1 MSTTEYP
8 ITSGLEASEAE
19 RKSFKRHEVNRRRT
33 LQGPYGSLKV
43 LLQLSFYRTFE
54 RIISANSQRTLR
66 FILLTLIIA
75 IPASLIGQSIE
86 DYQQI
91 AAENNPEVRSAFHQ
105 YLASLEEPDQVGT
118 LPDPEVAFAYFV
130 SPIETRLG
138 PQQARISLTQMFP
151 WFGTLGDKREIADI
165 QSKAHF
171 ETFRETRNRIFYQT
185 EKAFLD
191 LYELDQSI
199 RIAEENLEI
208 LNSLVEIS
216 LRRYETNQ
224 ATQVDVLRAQ
234 IEQEDLKTQL
244 ALLRDNRSVLEQRIS
259 ELLNNPE
266 NIQIHAPDTLD
277 SNVMM
282 EDSQTLQNQLMQ
294 ENPALS
300 RLRYQEESSREMK
313 ELAAKDG
320 KPSFGIG
327 ADYIFTG
334 ERTDM
339 IGLTDNGKDALIA
352 RASFRIPLFRNKYNA
367 QVQQAEQNIQSAQM
381 QISTKENSLQTDLD
395 EALRDYYD
403 AERRFELYDQTQI
416 HRVNQ
421 ALTIMMQAYSADSSN
436 FEEIL
441 RMQRKLLDYQLNRI
455 QALADMHKAVAYIEY
470 LTGQN
475 NIKPNEL

>member
-1 MSTTEYP
+1 MNTKEYQ
-8 ITSGLEASEAE
+8 IIKSDLEASEAE
-19 RKSFKRHEVNRRRT
+19 CKSFKRHKRT
-33 LQGPYGSLKV
+33 LQGPHGRLKV
-43 LLQLSFYRTFE
+43 LLSINLPYS
-54 RIISANSQRTLR
+54 LR
-66 FILLTLIIA
+66 FVLLTLFMA
-75 IPASLIGQSIE
+75 IPVSLIGQSIE

-105 YLASLEEPDQVGT
+105 YLASLEEPSQMGA
-118 LPDPEVAFAYFV
+118 LPDPEIAFAYFV

-151 WFGTLGDKREIADI
+151 WFGTLRDKREIASI
-165 QSKAHF
+165 QSKAYF
-171 ETFRETRNRIFYQT
+171 ETFRENRNRIFYQT

-191 LYELDQSI
+191 LYELDRSI
-199 RIAEENLEI
+199 EIAEENLEI

-244 ALLRDNRSVLEQRIS
+244 ALLRDNRSVLEQKIR
-259 ELLNNPE
+259 ELLNHPE
-266 NIQIHAPDTLD
+266 NTQIHAPDTLQAD
-277 SNVMM
+277 LLFD
-282 EDSQTLQNQLMQ
+282 DSQSLRNQLVR

-300 RLRYQEESSREMK
+300 RLRYQEESSKEMR
-313 ELAAKDG
+313 ELAVKSG

-339 IGLTDNGKDALIA
+339 AGLTDNGKDALIA

-381 QISTKENSLQTDLD
+381 QISAKTNSLETDLD
-395 EALRDYYD
+395 ASLRDYYD
-403 AERRFELYDQTQI
+403 ADRRFELYDQTQI
-416 HRVNQ
+416 QRVNQ
-421 ALTIMMQAYSADSSN
+421 ALTIMMQAYSTDSSD

-455 QALADMHKAVAYIEY
+455 QALADMHKSVAYIDY
-470 LTGQN
+470 LTGKH
-475 NIKPNEL
+475 NINSKEI

>member
-1 MSTTEYP
+1 MS
-8 ITSGLEASEAE
+8 
-19 RKSFKRHEVNRRRT
+19 RR
-33 LQGPYGSLKV
+33 
-43 LLQLSFYRTFE
+43 
-54 RIISANSQRTLR
+54 ISNIEFVFADPLRSLR
-66 FILLTLIIA
+66 FIFLALIMA
-75 IPASLIGQSIE
+75 LPVSLIGQSIE

-105 YLASLEEPDQVGT
+105 YLASLEQPDQMDV
-118 LPDPEVAFAYFV
+118 LPDPEVAFAYFI

-138 PQQARISLTQMFP
+138 AQQARISLTQMFP

-171 ETFRETRNRIFYQT
+171 ETFRETRNQIFYQT
-185 EKAFLD
+185 EIVFLD
-191 LYELDQSI
+191 LYELDRSI
-199 RIAEENLEI
+199 EIAVENLEI

-244 ALLRDNRSVLEQRIS
+244 ALLRDNRSVLEQRIG
-259 ELLNNPE
+259 ELLNLPE
-266 NIQIHAPDTLD
+266 NVQIQAPDTLNAD
-277 SNVMM
+277 LLLH
-282 EDSQTLQNQLMQ
+282 DSQSLRNQLIQ

-300 RLRYQEESSREMK
+300 RLRYQQESTREMK

-339 IGLTDNGKDALIA
+339 AGLNDNGKDAFIA
-352 RASFRIPLFRNKYNA
+352 RTSFRIPLFRNKYNA
-367 QVQQAEQNIQSAQM
+367 KVQQAEQNIQSAQM
-381 QISTKENSLQTDLD
+381 EITSKTNSLETDLD
-395 EALRDYYD
+395 ESLRDFYD
-403 AERRFELYDQTQI
+403 ADRRFELYDQTQI
-416 HRVNQ
+416 QRVNQ
-421 ALTIMMQAYSADSSN
+421 ALTIMTQAYSTDSSN

-441 RMQRKLLDYQLNRI
+441 RMQRKLLDYQLNKI
-455 QALADMHKAVAYIEY
+455 QALTDKHKAAAYIEY

-475 NIKPNEL
+475 NINPNEL

>member
-1 MSTTEYP
+1 MNTKEYQ
-8 ITSGLEASEAE
+8 ILN
-19 RKSFKRHEVNRRRT
+19 KRIANVEVLSAIP
-33 LQGPYGSLKV
+33 LQS
-43 LLQLSFYRTFE
+43 
-54 RIISANSQRTLR
+54 LR
-66 FILLTLIIA
+66 FILLAMIMA
-75 IPASLIGQSIE
+75 IPVSLIGQSIE

-91 AAENNPEVRSAFHQ
+91 AAENNPEVRSAFHK
-105 YLASLEEPDQVGT
+105 YLASLEEPNQMGA
-118 LPDPEVAFAYFV
+118 LPDPEIAFAYFV

-151 WFGTLGDKREIADI
+151 WFGTLGDKRKIASI
-165 QSKAHF
+165 QSKAYF
-171 ETFRETRNRIFYQT
+171 ETFRETRNQIFYQT

-199 RIAEENLEI
+199 DIAEENLEI

-244 ALLRDNRSVLEQRIS
+244 SLLHDNRSVLKQRIR
-259 ELLNNPE
+259 ELLNSPE
-266 NIQIHAPDTLD
+266 TVQIHTPDALHAD
-277 SNVMM
+277 ILI
-282 EDSQTLQNQLMQ
+282 EDSQSLKNQLIQ
-294 ENPALS
+294 ENPTLS
-300 RLRYQEESSREMK
+300 RLRYQEESSKEMREVAVK
-313 ELAAKDG
+313 NG

-334 ERTDM
+334 ERTG
-339 IGLTDNGKDALIA
+339 IPELTDNGKDALIA
-352 RASFRIPLFRNKYNA
+352 RASFKIPLFRNKYNA

-381 QISTKENSLQTDLD
+381 QISAKINSLETDLD
-395 EALRDYYD
+395 ASLRDYYD

-421 ALTIMMQAYSADSSN
+421 ALSIMMQAYSTDSSD

-441 RMQRKLLDYQLNRI
+441 RMQRKLLDYQLNRV
-455 QALADMHKAVAYIEY
+455 QALADMHKTTAYINY
-470 LTGQN
+470 LTGHN
-475 NIKPNEL
+475 NINPNEI

>member
-1 MSTTEYP
+1 MNTREYRIMNKR
-8 ITSGLEASEAE
+8 ITNAE
-19 RKSFKRHEVNRRRT
+19 
-33 LQGPYGSLKV
+33 V
-43 LLQLSFYRTFE
+43 LF
-54 RIISANSQRTLR
+54 ANPLRSLR
-66 FILLTLIIA
+66 FILLALIMVL
-75 IPASLIGQSIE
+75 PASLIGQSIE

-105 YLASLEEPDQVGT
+105 YLASLEEPDQMGA
-118 LPDPEVAFAYFV
+118 LPDPEVAFAYFI

-151 WFGTLGDKREIADI
+151 WFGTLGDKREIASI

-171 ETFRETRNRIFYQT
+171 EIFRETRNRIFYQT
-185 EKAFLD
+185 EKAFLE
-191 LYELDQSI
+191 LYELDRSI
-199 RIAEENLEI
+199 EIAEENLQI

-244 ALLRDNRSVLEQRIS
+244 ALLRDNRSVLEKRIS
-259 ELLNNPE
+259 ELLNHPE
-266 NIQIHAPDTLD
+266 NVQIHTPDTLNTELLLD
-277 SNVMM
+277 
-282 EDSQTLQNQLMQ
+282 DSQSLRNQLIR

-313 ELAAKDG
+313 KLAAKDG

-339 IGLTDNGKDALIA
+339 SGLTDNGKDALIA
-352 RASFRIPLFRNKYNA
+352 RASFRIPLFRNKYNSK
-367 QVQQAEQNIQSAQM
+367 VQQAEQNIQSAQM
-381 QISTKENSLQTDLD
+381 EISSKENSLETDLD
-395 EALRDYYD
+395 ESLRDYYD
-403 AERRFELYDQTQI
+403 SERRFELYDQTQI
-416 HRVNQ
+416 QRVNQ
-421 ALTIMMQAYSADSSN
+421 ALTIMMQSYSTDSSN

-441 RMQRKLLDYQLNRI
+441 RMQRKLLDYQLSRI
-455 QALADMHKAVAYIEY
+455 QSLADMHKTMAYIEY

-475 NIKPNEL
+475 NINPNEI

>member
-1 MSTTEYP
+1 MLL
-8 ITSGLEASEAE
+8 IFL
-19 RKSFKRHEVNRRRT
+19 
-33 LQGPYGSLKV
+33 LGSSVK
-43 LLQLSFYRTFE
+43 
-54 RIISANSQRTLR
+54 A
-66 FILLTLIIA
+66 
-75 IPASLIGQSIE
+75 QSIE

-91 AAENNPEVRSAFHQ
+91 AAENNPEVRSAFHE
-105 YLASLEEPDQVGT
+105 YLASLEEPDQMGA
-118 LPDPEVAFAYFV
+118 LPDPEVAFAYFI

-151 WFGTLGDKREIADI
+151 WFGTLGNKREIASV

-185 EKAFLD
+185 EKAFLE
-191 LYELDQSI
+191 LYEI
-199 RIAEENLEI
+199 NRTIAITEENLEI

-244 ALLRDNRSVLEQRIS
+244 ALLRDNRSVMEQKIR
-259 ELLNNPE
+259 ELLNDPQD
-266 NIQIHAPDTLD
+266 IQIPDTLNAD
-277 SNVMM
+277 IMLD
-282 EDSQTLQNQLMQ
+282 DSQTLKNQLIQ
-294 ENPALS
+294 QNPTLS
-300 RLRYQEESSREMK
+300 RLQYREKSSREMK

-327 ADYIFTG
+327 MDYIFTG
-334 ERTDM
+334 ERTDVTA
-339 IGLTDNGKDALIA
+339 LTNNGQDALIA

-381 QISTKENSLQTDLD
+381 EISSKTNSLQTDLD
-395 EALRDYYD
+395 ASLRDFYD

-416 HRVNQ
+416 QRVNQ

-455 QALADMHKAVAYIEY
+455 QALADMHKASAYIEY
-470 LTGQN
+470 LTGKN
-475 NIKPNEL
+475 NINPNEL

>member
-1 MSTTEYP
+1 MNKR
-8 ITSGLEASEAE
+8 ITNAE
-19 RKSFKRHEVNRRRT
+19 
-33 LQGPYGSLKV
+33 V
-43 LLQLSFYRTFE
+43 LF
-54 RIISANSQRTLR
+54 ANPLRSLR
-66 FILLTLIIA
+66 FILLALIMVL
-75 IPASLIGQSIE
+75 PASLIGQSIE

-105 YLASLEEPDQVGT
+105 YLASLEEPDQMGA
-118 LPDPEVAFAYFV
+118 LPDPEVAFAYFI

-151 WFGTLGDKREIADI
+151 WFGTLGDKREIASI

-171 ETFRETRNRIFYQT
+171 EIFRETRNRIFYQT
-185 EKAFLD
+185 EKAFLE
-191 LYELDQSI
+191 LYELDRSI
-199 RIAEENLEI
+199 EIAEENLQI

-244 ALLRDNRSVLEQRIS
+244 ALLRDNRSVLEKRIS
-259 ELLNNPE
+259 ELLNHPE
-266 NIQIHAPDTLD
+266 NAQIHAPDTL
-277 SNVMM
+277 NT
-282 EDSQTLQNQLMQ
+282 ELLLGDSQSLRNQLIR

-313 ELAAKDG
+313 KLAAKDG

-339 IGLTDNGKDALIA
+339 SGLTDNGKDALIA
-352 RASFRIPLFRNKYNA
+352 RASFRIPLFRNKYNSK
-367 QVQQAEQNIQSAQM
+367 VQQAEQNIQSAQM
-381 QISTKENSLQTDLD
+381 EISSKENSLETDLD
-395 EALRDYYD
+395 ESLRDYYD
-403 AERRFELYDQTQI
+403 SERRFELYDQTQI
-416 HRVNQ
+416 QRVNQ
-421 ALTIMMQAYSADSSN
+421 ALTIMMQSYSTDSSN

-441 RMQRKLLDYQLNRI
+441 RMQRKLLDYQLSRI
-455 QALADMHKAVAYIEY
+455 QSLADMHKTMAYIEY

-475 NIKPNEL
+475 NINPNEI

>member
-1 MSTTEYP
+1 MNTREYRIMNKR
-8 ITSGLEASEAE
+8 ITNAE
-19 RKSFKRHEVNRRRT
+19 
-33 LQGPYGSLKV
+33 V
-43 LLQLSFYRTFE
+43 LF
-54 RIISANSQRTLR
+54 ANPLRSLR
-66 FILLTLIIA
+66 FILLALIMVL
-75 IPASLIGQSIE
+75 PVSLIGQSIE
-86 DYQQI
+86 DYQKI

-105 YLASLEEPDQVGT
+105 YLASLEEPDQMGA
-118 LPDPEVAFAYFV
+118 LPDPEVAFAYFI

-151 WFGTLGDKREIADI
+151 WFGTLGDKREIASI
-165 QSKAHF
+165 QSRVHF

-185 EKAFLD
+185 EKAFLE
-191 LYELDQSI
+191 LYELDRSI
-199 RIAEENLEI
+199 EIAEENLQI

-244 ALLRDNRSVLEQRIS
+244 ALLRDNRSVLEKRIS
-259 ELLNNPE
+259 ELLNHPE
-266 NIQIHAPDTLD
+266 NVQIHTPDTLNTELLLD
-277 SNVMM
+277 
-282 EDSQTLQNQLMQ
+282 DSQSLRNQLIR

-313 ELAAKDG
+313 KLAAKDG

-339 IGLTDNGKDALIA
+339 SGLTDNGKDALIA
-352 RASFRIPLFRNKYNA
+352 RASFRIPLFRNKYNSK
-367 QVQQAEQNIQSAQM
+367 VQQAEQNIQSAQM
-381 QISTKENSLQTDLD
+381 EISSKENSLETDLD
-395 EALRDYYD
+395 ESLRDYYD
-403 AERRFELYDQTQI
+403 SERRFELYDQTQI
-416 HRVNQ
+416 QRVNQ
-421 ALTIMMQAYSADSSN
+421 ALTIMMQSYSTDSSN

-441 RMQRKLLDYQLNRI
+441 RMQRKLLDYQLSRI
-455 QALADMHKAVAYIEY
+455 QSLADMHKTMAYIEY

-475 NIKPNEL
+475 NINPNEI

>member
-1 MSTTEYP
+1 MERISTKTEC
-8 ITSGLEASEAE
+8 EM
-19 RKSFKRHEVNRRRT
+19 N
-33 LQGPYGSLKV
+33 
-43 LLQLSFYRTFE
+43 TFE
-54 RIISANSQRTLR
+54 YRIMSRRISNIEFVFADPLRSLR
-66 FILLTLIIA
+66 FIFLALIMA
-75 IPASLIGQSIE
+75 LPVSLIGQSIE

-105 YLASLEEPDQVGT
+105 YLASLEQPDQMDV
-118 LPDPEVAFAYFV
+118 LPDPEVAFAYFI

-138 PQQARISLTQMFP
+138 AQQARISLTQMFP

-171 ETFRETRNRIFYQT
+171 ETFRETRNQIFYQT
-185 EKAFLD
+185 EIVFLD
-191 LYELDQSI
+191 LYELDRSI
-199 RIAEENLEI
+199 EIAVENLEI

-244 ALLRDNRSVLEQRIS
+244 ALLRDNRSVLEQRIG
-259 ELLNNPE
+259 ELLNLPE
-266 NIQIHAPDTLD
+266 NVQIQAPDTLNAD
-277 SNVMM
+277 LLLH
-282 EDSQTLQNQLMQ
+282 DSQSLRNQLIQ

-300 RLRYQEESSREMK
+300 RLRYQQESTREMK

-339 IGLTDNGKDALIA
+339 AGLNDNGKDAFIA
-352 RASFRIPLFRNKYNA
+352 RTSFRIPLFRNKYNA
-367 QVQQAEQNIQSAQM
+367 KVQQAEQNIQSAQM
-381 QISTKENSLQTDLD
+381 EITSKTNSLETDLD
-395 EALRDYYD
+395 ESLRDFYD
-403 AERRFELYDQTQI
+403 ADRRFELYDQTQI
-416 HRVNQ
+416 QRVNQ
-421 ALTIMMQAYSADSSN
+421 ALTIMTQAYSTDSSN

-441 RMQRKLLDYQLNRI
+441 RMQRKLLDYQLNKI
-455 QALADMHKAVAYIEY
+455 QALTDKHKAAAYIEY

-475 NIKPNEL
+475 NINPNEL

>member
-1 MSTTEYP
+1 MNTREYRIMNKR
-8 ITSGLEASEAE
+8 ITNAE
-19 RKSFKRHEVNRRRT
+19 
-33 LQGPYGSLKV
+33 V
-43 LLQLSFYRTFE
+43 LF
-54 RIISANSQRTLR
+54 ANPLRSLR
-66 FILLTLIIA
+66 FILLALIMVL
-75 IPASLIGQSIE
+75 PASLIGQSIE

-105 YLASLEEPDQVGT
+105 YLASLEEPDQMGA
-118 LPDPEVAFAYFV
+118 LPDPEVAFAYFI

-151 WFGTLGDKREIADI
+151 WFGTLGDKREIASI

-171 ETFRETRNRIFYQT
+171 EIFRETRNRIFYQT
-185 EKAFLD
+185 EKAFLE
-191 LYELDQSI
+191 LYELDRSI
-199 RIAEENLEI
+199 EIAEENLQI

-244 ALLRDNRSVLEQRIS
+244 ALLRDNRSVLEKRIS
-259 ELLNNPE
+259 ELLNHPE
-266 NIQIHAPDTLD
+266 NAQIHAPDTL
-277 SNVMM
+277 NT
-282 EDSQTLQNQLMQ
+282 ELLLGDSQSLRNQLIR

-313 ELAAKDG
+313 KLAAKDG

-339 IGLTDNGKDALIA
+339 SGLTDNGKDALIA
-352 RASFRIPLFRNKYNA
+352 RASFRIPLFRNKYNSK
-367 QVQQAEQNIQSAQM
+367 VQQAEQNIQSAQM
-381 QISTKENSLQTDLD
+381 EISSKENSLETDLD
-395 EALRDYYD
+395 ESLRDYYD
-403 AERRFELYDQTQI
+403 SERRFELYDQTQI
-416 HRVNQ
+416 QRVNQ
-421 ALTIMMQAYSADSSN
+421 ALTIMMQSYSTDSSN

-441 RMQRKLLDYQLNRI
+441 RMQRKLLDYQLSRI
-455 QALADMHKAVAYIEY
+455 QSLADMHKTMAYIEY

-475 NIKPNEL
+475 NINPNEI